1 MSKLKDQILRL
12 IENNAAEKVATLAG
26 QYVRA
31 KPQEREA
38 IQAGIEIER
47 WLSETARQCLRE
59 N

>member
-1 MSKLKDQILRL
+1 MSKLKEQIIHL
-12 IENNAAEKVATLAG
+12 IEKNAAGKVATLAG

-31 KPQEREA
+31 KPEEREA

-59 N
+59 S